1 MKKVIPAL
9 FFCLLAVIGGLCWV
23 VLGNPYYAASDRNEG
38 DLLLPLAAETE
49 EIFLQSESYRLK
61 MTEEKGVW
69 LADGYYA
76 DNMRAQSYL
85 QALRSAVIVGK
96 KEVSGK
102 ELAKIIVKTAD
113 GGETDIVLREY
124 AGIES
129 GRFVEIEGEG
139 YIVSQNLLPPATRAD
154 FYRQPLFPLAGVKTE
169 RTENFSGDV
178 NFLQSLQY
186 AGATKK
192 MPASAG
198 CRSFSVTAS
207 NGLKL
212 DCRICRTEKYYLA
225 DISLNTTV
233 MPTKEA
239 SSFAVGNRYR
249 YDGWHFFLYPAD
261 GKKLF
266 ADVTGN

>member
-76 DNMRAQSYL
+76 DNIRAQSYL

-102 ELAKIIVKTAD
+102 ELAKNILSVKTFCRRQP
-113 GGETDIVLREY
+113 EPI
-124 AGIES
+124 
-129 GRFVEIEGEG
+129 F
-139 YIVSQNLLPPATRAD
+139 IVSRFSLLPALR
-154 FYRQPLFPLAGVKTE
+154 RKGRKIFP
-169 RTENFSGDV
+169 
-178 NFLQSLQY
+178 
-186 AGATKK
+186 
-192 MPASAG
+192 
-198 CRSFSVTAS
+198 VT
-207 NGLKL
+207 
-212 DCRICRTEKYYLA
+212 
-225 DISLNTTV
+225 
-233 MPTKEA
+233 
-239 SSFAVGNRYR
+239 
-249 YDGWHFFLYPAD
+249 
-261 GKKLF
+261 
-266 ADVTGN
+266 